1 MEPEAPKV
9 VKPDDQN
16 AYPMRFGT
24 GVVQSIFFDAKLFV
38 PRPFEDV
45 LAYFAMTKNGKS
57 VIAQCPDSGMTT
69 RETGE

>member
-9 VKPDDQN
+9 VKRDDQN

-38 PRPFEDV
+38 PQLFEDV
-45 LAYFAMTKNGKS
+45 LAYFWMTKNGKS
-57 VIAQCPDSGMTT
+57 VIAQCRDSGMTT
-69 RETGE
+69 IKTGE

>member
-9 VKPDDQN
+9 VKRDDQN

-24 GVVQSIFFDAKLFV
+24 GLVQSVFFDAKLFV
-38 PRPFEDV
+38 PQPFEDV
-45 LAYFAMTKNGKS
+45 LACFAMTKNGKS